1 MFVNSEDQ
9 LVPKFLFF
17 CEDIRSFLSYIAD
30 KRGVSLED
38 IENLVQGDSGQQY
51 FKLIVNMIKKEQL
64 KQESGVRLPSAG
76 FHFGENSETGTLKKR
91 I

>member
-51 FKLIVNMIKKEQL
+51 FKLIVNTIKKTAQT
-64 KQESGVRLPSAG
+64 GVRSQVTFCWFSLWR
-76 FHFGENSETGTLKKR
+76 EQ
-91 I
+91 